1 MLNTEYWPSSFFLFL
16 WTKMKL
22 RSITLQKKKEANIQP
37 FWGNN
42 RVQRKSF
49 LQLAIQA
56 SWSEHLLTQK
66 SFQLAP
72 KTFWLAELISQF
84 FCYSNSSKNITCPS
98 GKLKTEFT
106 SPIAKSTSPGLSTL
120 LSLYAET
127 SLVNT
132 GFIIWLQK
140 RTVPYRTDVGNPERA
155 RWAHLARLRS
165 QSELRIHFILPTW
178 EFSHYDNLW
187 HWPLSLFFQD
197 R

>member
-1 MLNTEYWPSSFFLFL
+1 MLNTEYWPSSFFVFL

-84 FCYSNSSKNITCPS
+84 FCYLNSSKNITYPS

-106 SPIAKSTSPGLSTL
+106 SRIAKSTSPELLTL
-120 LSLYAET
+120 LSLHAGT
-127 SLVNT
+127 SLVNI
-132 GFIIWLQK
+132 GFIIWPK
-140 RTVPYRTDVGNPERA
+140 RELFLTELMWEIPSGQDEPIL
-155 RWAHLARLRS
+155 LAWVANQNS
-165 QSELRIHFILPTW
+165 GFTS
-178 EFSHYDNLW
+178 SC
-187 HWPLSLFFQD
+187 PLVDSAIW
-197 R
+197 

>member
-1 MLNTEYWPSSFFLFL
+1 MCYWPSMRSNIEYWPSSIFVLL
-16 WTKMKL
+16 WTKMKS
-22 RSITLQKKKEANIQP
+22 RSITLQKKKEASIKP
-37 FWGNN
+37 FWGYN
-42 RVQRKSF
+42 RVQRKSL
-49 LQLAIQA
+49 LQLAI
-56 SWSEHLLTQK
+56 W

-120 LSLYAET
+120 ISLHAGT
-127 SLVNT
+127 SLVNK

-140 RTVPYRTDVGNPERA
+140 KTFPYRSDVGNPERA

-178 EFSHYDNLW
+178 EFSHYDNLR